1 MSQILQSLPSS
12 GFVLL
17 PVHILPV
24 QDHQALA
31 AVMETYERA
40 LEEVRALSRP
50 AITERL
56 FAASWN

>member
-1 MSQILQSLPSS
+1 MSQILQGVPAS

-24 QDHQALA
+24 QDDEALA
-31 AVMETYERA
+31 AVIQTYERA
-40 LEEVRALSRP
+40 VEELRALSRP

>member
-1 MSQILQSLPSS
+1 MSQILQGVPAS
-12 GFVLL
+12 GFVLV
-17 PVHILPV
+17 PIHILPV
-24 QDHQALA
+24 QDEKSLQ
-31 AVMETYERA
+31 AVMRNYERA